1 MEVVAIQEEVEEEPE
16 HMNVAGYGYD
26 LELCCDLDLRSKVEA
41 DMHIVEEGIDIDKV
55 DTDENGEVI
64 QMVLNLELH
73 RVLEQV
79 LEL

>member
-1 MEVVAIQEEVEEEPE
+1 MEEEPE

-26 LELCCDLDLRSKVEA
+26 LELCYDLDLCSRVEA
-41 DMHIVEEGIDIDKV
+41 DMHTVEEGIDIDKV

-64 QMVLNLELH
+64 QVVLNLEPH
-73 RVLEQV
+73 KVLEQV